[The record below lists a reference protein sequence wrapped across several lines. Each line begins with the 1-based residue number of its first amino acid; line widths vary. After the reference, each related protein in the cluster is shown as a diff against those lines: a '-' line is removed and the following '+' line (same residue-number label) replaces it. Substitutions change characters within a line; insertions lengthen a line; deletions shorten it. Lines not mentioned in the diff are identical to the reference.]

1 MSLDDGSWKLWREA
15 PGFWQRYAGVFAAD
29 GKTIEGAWESS
40 ADGSEWQHDFRLTY
54 TKIG

>member
-1 MSLDDGSWKLWREA
+1 MSLAAEA

-29 GKTIEGAWESS
+29 GKTIEGAWERS